1 MKKKIFSI
9 TLAVCLL
16 VLSIASTTLAY
27 FTDVK
32 EKTNVYTSGN
42 VTIELSESAL
52 SYTNSDSDSGYIYP
66 GKKISGKATVTNVGT
81 EKAYVGLVVTLT
93 ESEASKGLTEDEGR
107 TNNLSQLTSGFTAEN
122 TDIFKEILGELDSTK
137 FDVAYKINGD
147 PSSIYII
154 YKNILNAGS
163 GDDSVI
169 EFFDDI
175 TIPAAWGNDEMAYF
189 SGTKVS
195 VTAYATQVAGFS
207 DALTALNTAF
217 NNVGGWGA
225 IATN

>member
-42 VTIELSESAL
+42 VKIELSESAL
-52 SYTNSDSDSGYIYP
+52 DASDNATIYP
-66 GKKISGKATVTNVGT
+66 GQLIGGEATVTNVGT
-81 EKAYVGLVVTLT
+81 EKAYVGLVVKLS
-93 ESEASKGLTEDEGR
+93 ESEASKALTEGR
-107 TNNLSQLTSGFTAEN
+107 TNDLTALTNGSTARD
-122 TDIFKEILGELDSTK
+122 TDIFTELFGTLDSTK